1 MTVYQLILLQL
12 MAHLVADFLLQSK
25 KWCKEKEKHVITKQH
40 ILHAVVVSITA
51 YGFSLDTNFGI
62 SALIIGFTHFV
73 IDALKSY
80 FVQKQ
85 KDKKAFLFFVDQFLH
100 ILVLCIVSWF
110 YLRYYVPERW
120 FNVPISMYGMAII
133 SAFLFC
139 AKPANVVI
147 KNVFSLLHL
156 TIPPTDSTN
165 KSTAPEKDLENAGKV
180 IGIMERFMTL
190 ALVLSGQYA
199 AVGLIIAAKSILRFS
214 NTQKNE
220 YILVGTLL
228 SFGFAILI
236 GVTINHLA

>member
-1 MTVYQLILLQL
+1 MTVCQLILLLL
-12 MAHLVADFLLQSK
+12 MAHMVADFLLQSK

-40 ILHAVVVSITA
+40 ILHAVIVSITA
-51 YGFSLDTNFGI
+51 YGFSLDKCFGI
-62 SALIIGFTHFV
+62 SALIIGFLHFV

-85 KDKKAFLFFVDQFLH
+85 EDQKALLFFVDQLLH
-100 ILVLCIVSWF
+100 ILVLCIVSWL
-110 YLRYYVPERW
+110 YLRFYVPERW
-120 FNVPISMYGMAII
+120 FNVPISLYGMAII

-156 TIPPTDSTN
+156 TISPADSTD
-165 KSTAPEKDLENAGKV
+165 KSTVPEKDLENAGKV
-180 IGIMERFMTL
+180 IGIMERFMAL

-199 AVGLIIAAKSILRFS
+199 AVGLIIAAKSILRFN

-236 GVTINHLA
+236 GMVINHLA